1 MANFIIRHKVKK
13 TSLSGKKKE
22 TYTTSVF
29 VTADTEAAAQTLVSN
44 TYIDG
49 DGITYDISFDV

>member
-1 MANFIIRHKVKK
+1 MANFIVRHKVKK
-13 TSLSGKKKE
+13 ISNNGKKRE
-22 TYTTSVF
+22 TYITSVF
-29 VTADTEAAAQTLVSN
+29 VQAESEAAAQQLISD

>member
-13 TSLSGKKKE
+13 TFLSGKKRE
-22 TYTTSVF
+22 SFITSVF
-29 VTADTEAAAQTLVSN
+29 VTADTEAAAQTLVSD
-44 TYIDG
+44 TYVDG

>member
-13 TSLSGKKKE
+13 ISNIGKKRE
-22 TYTTSVF
+22 TFITSVF
-29 VTADTEAAAQTLVSN
+29 VTADTEAAAQTLVSD
-44 TYIDG
+44 TYVDG